1 MPVMEYYSPP
11 IVLVSHGLVPITSIQ
26 FAAILTVKAK
36 SLIITVHHAWR
47 NFLVNS
53 VLLGIK
59 NLALTKFCLSRVPQ
73 RSRQSNSSFA
83 GTKRS
88 TRLCCY
94 QWEGIK

>member
-1 MPVMEYYSPP
+1 MPVTEYCSPP
-11 IVLVSHGLVPITSIQ
+11 IVLDLHGLVPIISIQ
-26 FAAILTVKAK
+26 CAEILTVKAK
-36 SLIITVHHAWR
+36 SLITTVHRAWR
-47 NFLVNS
+47 NYSVNS
-53 VLLGIK
+53 ALQVIK

-94 QWEGIK
+94 QWAGIK